1 MGAGAGY
8 RSSFRLGRGIGFAR
22 DLYMGDRWTTVKDR
36 QKEID
41 RGLLDCRLVDLGIDM
56 EDF

>member
-1 MGAGAGY
+1 
-8 RSSFRLGRGIGFAR
+8 
-22 DLYMGDRWTTVKDR
+22 MGDRWTTVKDR